1 MMTSGS
7 GCRNIQSVSVITNS
21 PSRDYTDPDDHT
33 LPTYDVTND
42 IYIHYRLFV
51 ETTYTAAL
59 TYMSGT
65 TLGFGLDDIRK
76 TSDMEKI
83 SVGLQPGG

>member
-1 MMTSGS
+1 MKVAVMFDVD
-7 GCRNIQSVSVITNS
+7 I
-21 PSRDYTDPDDHT
+21 
-33 LPTYDVTND
+33 LPFYFT
-42 IYIHYRLFV
+42 

-76 TSDMEKI
+76 NTDMEKI
-83 SVGLQPGG
+83 IVSVFNQVG

>member
-1 MMTSGS
+1 MENSAITLSS
-7 GCRNIQSVSVITNS
+7 LINSKDSFFLKVPDASFYNSKNTIVINAS
-21 PSRDYTDPDDHT
+21 FYFS
-33 LPTYDVTND
+33 
-42 IYIHYRLFV
+42 

-76 TSDMEKI
+76 SADMEKI
-83 SVGLQPGG
+83 IVSVFNQVGYTT

>member
-1 MMTSGS
+1 MKSNTFYIPFF
-7 GCRNIQSVSVITNS
+7 NIS
-21 PSRDYTDPDDHT
+21 
-33 LPTYDVTND
+33 
-42 IYIHYRLFV
+42 

-83 SVGLQPGG
+83 IVSVFNQVIVTAPFNIFPSLLEDLVMI